1 LLQRDAASDIAGA
14 RDMLGVNLNEEA
26 LAQRLCT
33 YVRAGNYGA
42 AAQVLRHPDLEDYNR
57 DDVARAM
64 FDPGNSPLTARE
76 VIRAARQPAGR
87 DLLELVR
94 GEVTS
99 GWTDAEEVQVGRL
112 VDGVLGD
119 TVARNSLNRARI
131 TVINQQ
137 VANDLER
144 LAALFA
150 DDLIIDDDTVQSR
163 LTAILGVTEHAV
175 IPGLQTGVDFG
186 DTGFAGTQDPG
197 GAGFRDPHPSSRN
210 QVGHFLTAVGLRVA
224 PGVVSRRIPYFGS
237 IRRMVGAGAGMT
249 DDDVALRLTIGHEK
263 APDPQSGVDVLIDL
277 LVAGVIEELLPGPP
291 GETEEQ
297 QDERVAR
304 AVEARLRRNVDEIIG
319 AFRTQFQAATDA
331 DVEAWNEALA
341 TMRAGGG
348 YDAAAQEGP
357 GAPLD
362 RIAVGT
368 GKGNS
373 RQDLRLSMV
382 GYRFGEMV
390 QSGAFATRADAAAW
404 LRANLGPS
412 EAPTP

>member
-1 LLQRDAASDIAGA
+1 MSESDTCPATSHASPDGADALFAGGSVTRAALPFARQSASCVPLILALQRSAGNAAVSRAVATPSRLLQRDAASDIAGA

-42 AAQVLRHPDLEDYNR
+42 AAQVLRHPDLEHYNR

-119 TVARNSLNRARI
+119 TVARNSHNRARI

-186 DTGFAGTQDPG
+186 DTGFAGTQDPRG
-197 GAGFRDPHPSSRN
+197 GGFRDPHPSRN
-210 QVGHFLTAVGLRVA
+210 
-224 PGVVSRRIPYFGS
+224 
-237 IRRMVGAGAGMT
+237 
-249 DDDVALRLTIGHEK
+249 
-263 APDPQSGVDVLIDL
+263 
-277 LVAGVIEELLPGPP
+277 
-291 GETEEQ
+291 
-297 QDERVAR
+297 
-304 AVEARLRRNVDEIIG
+304 
-319 AFRTQFQAATDA
+319 
-331 DVEAWNEALA
+331 
-341 TMRAGGG
+341 
-348 YDAAAQEGP
+348 
-357 GAPLD
+357 
-362 RIAVGT
+362 
-368 GKGNS
+368 
-373 RQDLRLSMV
+373 
-382 GYRFGEMV
+382 
-390 QSGAFATRADAAAW
+390 
-404 LRANLGPS
+404 PS
-412 EAPTP
+412 